1 MTIIGLR
8 LRGITYSAIISL
20 MEFLES
26 DFMPDVQIRMP
37 YMGFTPIEDTFIDEY
52 MCSARGD
59 FVKVYL
65 LCIRLGYLGR
75 ESSIEKIAS
84 SLNLLQ
90 ADVIQALE
98 YWEEKGLLKLSP
110 QGFIDILPQG
120 GSTKQIATINPDNS
134 TKEIFEGIEKLI
146 GRPLSSK
153 EVSVFIHIM
162 NDFSFTPEMINLL
175 VEYCSSRKKTDIR
188 YMEKVAIG
196 WHDSGIKD
204 YEDAQRHITR
214 HEEKWNKY
222 RNILNYMGIKD
233 GDISKPQEEFLEKW
247 LLKYKLPVEVI
258 NEACKICVMRINEMN
273 FSYIDAI
280 LSDWNKNGVKSLKDL
295 EKSDKKQK
303 GSRQTSSGSMVYI
316 GERKYDIN
324 KLEKQLLGRNDLD
337 EK

>member
-1 MTIIGLR
+1 
-8 LRGITYSAIISL
+8 
-20 MEFLES
+20 
-26 DFMPDVQIRMP
+26 MPDVQIRMP
-37 YMGFTPIEDTFIDEY
+37 YMGFTPIENIFIDEY
-52 MCSARGD
+52 MCGARGD

-65 LCIRLGYLGR
+65 LCIRLGYQGR
-75 ESSIEKIAS
+75 ESSIEKMAS

-110 QGFIDILPQG
+110 QGFIDILSHG
-120 GSTKQIATINPDNS
+120 ESMKQITPISPNNS
-134 TKEIFEGIEKLI
+134 TREIFEGIERLV

-153 EVSVFIHIM
+153 EVSVFVHIM
-162 NDFSFTPEMINLL
+162 TDFNFTPEMINLL
-175 VEYCSSRKKTDIR
+175 VEYCCSRKKTDIR
-188 YMEKVAIG
+188 YIEKVAIG

-222 RNILNYMGIKD
+222 RSILNYMGIKD

-247 LLKYKLPVEVI
+247 LSKYKLPVEVI
-258 NEACKICVMRINEMN
+258 NEACKICVMRINEVN

-280 LSDWNKNGVKSLKDL
+280 LSDWSKNGVKSLKDL
-295 EKSDKKQK
+295 EKSEKKQK
-303 GSRQTSSGSMVYI
+303 GSKKTSSDSMVYI

-337 EK
+337 EE

>member
-1 MTIIGLR
+1 MGSFVN
-8 LRGITYSAIISL
+8 ITDSRNIFIQVL
-20 MEFLES
+20 FWGG
-26 DFMPDVQIRMP
+26 DFMPDIQIRMP
-37 YMGFTPIEDTFIDEY
+37 YMGFTPIENVFIDEY
-52 MCSARGD
+52 MCSARGE

-65 LCIRLGYLGR
+65 LCIRLGYQGR

-98 YWEEKGLLKLSP
+98 YWDEKGLLKLSP
-110 QGFIDILPQG
+110 QGIIDILPQG
-120 GSTKQIATINPDNS
+120 VNVKQIVPTAPDNS
-134 TKEIFEGIEKLI
+134 TREIFEGIEKLI

-175 VEYCSSRKKTDIR
+175 VEYCCSRKKTDIR

-204 YEDAQRHITR
+204 YEDAQRHITK

-233 GDISKPQEEFLEKW
+233 SDISKPQEEFLEKW

-258 NEACKICVMRINEMN
+258 NEACKICVMRINEIN

-280 LSDWNKNGVKSLKDL
+280 LGDWSKNGVKSLKDL
-295 EKSDKKQK
+295 EKPDKKHR
-303 GSRQTSSGSMVYI
+303 GSKQANSGSTVYI
-316 GERKYDIN
+316 GERKYDID
-324 KLEKQLLGRNDLD
+324 KLEKQLLGRNDID